1 MDIWLSRKVFEWSN
15 VAHGGTLIEGA
26 RVNRPYA
33 ILTHCEGILGE
44 NPTEFSVADAVL
56 GLKRAINSR
65 LQHIEELFQFS
76 ALYPKSVGALERLEQ
91 LGLARPFLVR
101 QLFELRNDIEHND
114 AQPPDLHRVREL
126 VDLTWYFLRTTD
138 NACKLLPAGVLLRSG
153 DEGSVPPE
161 QWISIRPSRSQPRSF
176 DVSGWVD
183 RKLLASES
191 ANGFFEVKLTV
202 LKTKDWAP
210 SKSDDSIA
218 LASFAR
224 HSLRSDDERWIVGTA
239 QLDNELAITVW
250 RLALAAT

>member
-1 MDIWLSRKVFEWSN
+1 
-15 VAHGGTLIEGA
+15 
-26 RVNRPYA
+26 
-33 ILTHCEGILGE
+33 
-44 NPTEFSVADAVL
+44 
-56 GLKRAINSR
+56 
-65 LQHIEELFQFS
+65 
-76 ALYPKSVGALERLEQ
+76 
-91 LGLARPFLVR
+91 
-101 QLFELRNDIEHND
+101 
-114 AQPPDLHRVREL
+114 
-126 VDLTWYFLRTTD
+126 
-138 NACKLLPAGVLLRSG
+138 
-153 DEGSVPPE
+153 
-161 QWISIRPSRSQPRSF
+161 
-176 DVSGWVD
+176 VSGWVD